1 MIFQDQNLRESI
13 RFLPNKI
20 MMKTIYSFREFI
32 TEAEMAISN
41 PKEAGDK
48 FAKILGANKDIK
60 ESPKGSNRG
69 PKVTAYLQSTGLPG
83 GNPWCMAFV
92 YYVFQELSK
101 ALGTTNPLVK
111 TAGVKAHWNQAD
123 KSLKIDIAKAKA
135 DPSLIKPGQIFIM
148 SRPGEGLGHT
158 GIVLS
163 VDPSAKTITTIE
175 GNTNDQKSGEGDRVG
190 INKRPLNGT
199 PFLGFIDYFKSKRTP
214 EFEKNI
220 VKALNPDELA
230 KIPAL
235 PASKSSDFPEAGVT
249 IPVGQEAIKK
259 AWSESGETPTD
270 PNLEKF
276 GQFLSKKFL
285 GL

>member
-1 MIFQDQNLRESI
+1 
-13 RFLPNKI
+13 
-20 MMKTIYSFREFI
+20 MKRIYSFKEFI
-32 TEAEMAISN
+32 TEAEMSISN
-41 PKEAGDK
+41 PEEAGDK
-48 FAKILGANKDIK
+48 FAKILGDHKDTK
-60 ESPKGSNRG
+60 ESPKGSNKG

-92 YYVFQELSK
+92 YYIFQELSK

-111 TAGVKAHWNQAD
+111 TAGVKSHWNKAD
-123 KSLKIDIAKAKA
+123 KNLKIDIAKAKA

-148 SRPGEGLGHT
+148 SRAGAGLGHT

-163 VDPSAKTITTIE
+163 VDPTSKTITTIE

-220 VKALNPDELA
+220 IKALNPSELG
-230 KIPAL
+230 KISTL

-249 IPVGQEAIKK
+249 IPISQEAILK
-259 AWSESGETPTD
+259 AWAEAGQTPT
-270 PNLEKF
+270 NTGSGK
-276 GQFLSKKFL
+276 SN
-285 GL
+285 